1 MSETYP
7 AYVALLETGELAARA
22 RRAIESLADCALCG
36 RQCHADRR
44 GAAQAKSFCRTGR
57 TAVTSSFFSHHGE
70 ESCLRGTGGSGTIFF
85 THCNLRCVF
94 CQNYDVSWQGEGFA
108 ATAEEL
114 AAMMLGLQDLG
125 CHNVNFVT
133 PSHVVPQILEALSR
147 AAADGLRLP
156 IVYNTG
162 GYDRVETLRILEGV
176 VDIYMPDFKFWDP
189 DVARELANAENYP
202 EIARQAIKEMH
213 RQVGD
218 LVIDRRGIAAPR
230 PVGPPPGHAQRRR
243 GNPGGHAIPGP
254 RGLARYLREHHGP
267 VSSRGSGVAAPVDRA
282 IRHPRRVGRG
292 GGDCPPRGSAAF
304 RSGVAAE
311 RGDGGK
317 HVGR

>member
-1 MSETYP
+1 MTDAYP

-36 RQCHADRR
+36 RKCHADRLDP
-44 GAAQAKSFCRTGR
+44 AQAKSFCRTGR
-57 TAVTSSFFSHHGE
+57 TAVTSSFFPHHGE

-94 CQNYDVSWQGEGFA
+94 CQNYDISWQGEGFA

-133 PSHVVPQILEALSR
+133 PSHVVPQILDALSR

-189 DVARELANAENYP
+189 DVARELANAEDYP

-218 LVIDRRGIAAPR
+218 LQMDRRGIA
-230 PVGPPPGHAQRRR
+230 RR
-243 GNPGGHAIPGP
+243 GLLVRHLVMPNGAAGT
-254 RGLARYLREHHGP
+254 REVMRFLARE
-267 VSSRGSGVAAPVDRA
+267 VSPDTYVNIMAQYHPEGQAL
-282 IRHPRRVGRG
+282 RHPSIARSVTRGEWAEAVAIARQEGLRRFDR
-292 GGDCPPRGSAAF
+292 
-304 RSGVAAE
+304 E
-311 RGDGGK
+311 
-317 HVGR
+317 